1 MNLEIEPHIDFQGLE
16 ATDQLRQAIAQNIA
30 RIEKRFGRLT
40 GCRVVIKAPGER
52 HRQGG
57 LYEVNIWLTLPG
69 GREVNVDRTPNADE
83 RHSSASFALHDAFK
97 RAGRQLQDEVRRM
110 QGHVKE
116 HAEALIGTVAKLH
129 PAEGFGFLT
138 TADGSEIYFHRNSVL
153 DGAFDRLEVGT
164 RVSFAEEMG
173 EKGPQAST
181 VKLLGKHG
189 LR

>member
-1 MNLEIEPHIDFQGLE
+1 ME
-16 ATDQLRQAIAQNIA
+16 ATDLLRQAVADNIA

-69 GREVNVDRTPNADE
+69 GREVNVDRTAQADE
-83 RHSSASFALHDAFK
+83 RHSSASFAVHDAFK
-97 RAGRQLQDEVRRM
+97 RAGRQLQDEVRKM

-116 HAEALIGTVAKLH
+116 HAESLIGTVAKLD
-129 PAEGFGFLT
+129 PKGFGFLV
-138 TADGSEIYFHRNSVL
+138 TADNREIYFHKNSVL
-153 DGAFDRLEVGT
+153 NDAFGRLEVGT

-189 LR
+189 MK

>member
-1 MNLEIEPHIDFQGLE
+1 METEPHIDYQGLT
-16 ATDQLRQAIAQNIA
+16 ATDALRQAVADNIE
-30 RIEKRFGRLT
+30 RIEKRYGRLT
-40 GCRVVIKAPGER
+40 GCRVVIKAPGEH

-69 GREVNVDRTPNADE
+69 GHEVNVDRTPQADE

-97 RAGRQLQDEVRRM
+97 RAGRQLQDQVRKM
-110 QGHVKE
+110 QGKVKE
-116 HAEALIGTVAKLH
+116 HEETPIGTVAKLD
-129 PAEGFGFLT
+129 PKGFGFLV
-138 TADGSEIYFHRNSVL
+138 TADGREFYFHKNSVL
-153 DGAFDRLEVGT
+153 NDAFDRLEVGA

-189 LR
+189 MR